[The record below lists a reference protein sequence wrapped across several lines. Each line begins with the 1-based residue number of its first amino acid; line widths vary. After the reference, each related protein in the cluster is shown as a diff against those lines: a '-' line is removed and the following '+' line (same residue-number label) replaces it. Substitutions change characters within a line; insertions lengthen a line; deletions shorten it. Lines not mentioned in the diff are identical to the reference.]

1 MGTFKYFIG
10 IIVLQIFYSVGIT
23 LLSHGL
29 VGLDPSFGA
38 FLTDYENYATSLENM
53 TAQIENS
60 LNQQMNIPLIDLGS
74 LVFYSGN
81 IIVDLMLNFFFA
93 VPSLITLLT
102 NTIVNIF
109 PLDAFIASY
118 VKLGL
123 FSLISITYFL
133 SLLAF
138 VTNIRSRGG
147 IV

>member
-1 MGTFKYFIG
+1 MGTFKYFVG
-10 IIVLQIFYSVGIT
+10 IIVLQIFYSIGIT

-29 VGLDPSFGA
+29 IGLDPSFGSY
-38 FLTDYENYATSLENM
+38 LTDYQTYATSLENM
-53 TAQIENS
+53 TSQIEDS
-60 LNQQMNIPLIDLGS
+60 LNRQLNIPIVDLGS

-109 PLDAFIASY
+109 PIDVFIASY
-118 VKLGL
+118 IKLGL
-123 FSLISITYFL
+123 FSFLSITYFI

-138 VTNIRSRGG
+138 ITNIRSRGG